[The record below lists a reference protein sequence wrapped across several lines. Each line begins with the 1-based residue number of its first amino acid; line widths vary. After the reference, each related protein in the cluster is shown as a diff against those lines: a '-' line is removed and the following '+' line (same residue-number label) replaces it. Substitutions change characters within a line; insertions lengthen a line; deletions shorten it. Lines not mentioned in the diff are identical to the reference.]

1 MATMSMNTPQD
12 LFIHELSDIHSG
24 EQIIV
29 QMLEQAQGLVQHH
42 QLQEGL
48 RLHAEQSRQQAQRV
62 EQVFQLLGAQPHPV
76 ECHAAKGLMQ
86 SLMEVVESNPSPE
99 VLDGAVVA
107 GAMKTEHLEIA
118 GYTGLVE
125 KARTM
130 GQTEAAQ
137 LLMQNLQEE
146 QQMLQRVEQ
155 IATQLTQQMAS
166 MQSGAASSIQGGAS
180 NA

>member
-1 MATMSMNTPQD
+1 
-12 LFIHELSDIHSG
+12 
-24 EQIIV
+24 
-29 QMLEQAQGLVQHH
+29 
-42 QLQEGL
+42 
-48 RLHAEQSRQQAQRV
+48 
-62 EQVFQLLGAQPHPV
+62 
-76 ECHAAKGLMQ
+76 
-86 SLMEVVESNPSPE
+86 
-99 VLDGAVVA
+99 
-107 GAMKTEHLEIA
+107 MKTEHLEIA
-118 GYTGLVE
+118 AYTGLVE

-166 MQSGAASSIQGGAS
+166 IQGSAS